1 MLDGLAE
8 VEGCFGASRL
18 VCKSEWDYKLI
29 VKFEDLP
36 SLKGFME
43 NEYKSLWTDD
53 FKERV
58 EALSVDGTVKEQS
71 FVYDDIDE

>member
-1 MLDGLAE
+1 MGSLE
-8 VEGCFGASRL
+8 VEGAGASRL

-29 VKFEDLP
+29 VKFEDLL

-43 NEYKSLWTDD
+43 NEYNRFGPTTSRSASRCL
-53 FKERV
+53 
-58 EALSVDGTVKEQS
+58 VDGTVKEQS

>member
-1 MLDGLAE
+1 MLDGVAE

-29 VKFEDLP
+29 VKFEDAP
-36 SLKGFME
+36 SLKSFME
-43 NEYKSLWTDD
+43 NEYNTLWTQD
-53 FKERV
+53 FKPRV
-58 EALSVDGTVKEQS
+58 EALAVDGKVKEQN